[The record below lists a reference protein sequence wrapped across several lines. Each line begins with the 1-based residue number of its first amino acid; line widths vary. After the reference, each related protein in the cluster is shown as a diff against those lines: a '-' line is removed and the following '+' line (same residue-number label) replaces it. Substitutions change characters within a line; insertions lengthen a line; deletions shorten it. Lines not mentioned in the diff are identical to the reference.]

1 MTKSTAAIVANL
13 TADQQVKLLREAAR
27 ATEPRSVRGD
37 TRTRFYAYGSGLS
50 RRVVN
55 AMRKEGHGEKIFT
68 GTGAN
73 SGRWYFPLEI
83 LERAAEAAQSSHVRL
98 KLYAE
103 TMSV

>member
-1 MTKSTAAIVANL
+1 MNEEYAAMVANL
-13 TADQQVKLLREAAR
+13 PAEQQVQLLRAAAR

-37 TRTRFYAYGSGLS
+37 TRTRFYAYGCGLS

-83 LERAAEAAQSSHVRL
+83 LERAAKAAQSSHARIN
-98 KLYAE
+98 LYANCGPK
-103 TMSV
+103 